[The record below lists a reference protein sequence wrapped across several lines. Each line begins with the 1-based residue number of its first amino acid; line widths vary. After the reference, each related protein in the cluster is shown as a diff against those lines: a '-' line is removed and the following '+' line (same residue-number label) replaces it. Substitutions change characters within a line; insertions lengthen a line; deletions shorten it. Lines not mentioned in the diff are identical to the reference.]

1 VPYPSAMPTIRAQ
14 AATTA
19 PREVLWQLVRS
30 LAERM
35 RFLPDSAFRNVEGDT
50 DHATFE
56 LRNATGWTNATSSV
70 VRVVEG
76 EEIEEHAA
84 GQGVSYTATFHV
96 GDGLLSAT
104 VDYAVSGIPG
114 FVERT
119 MVRPVIERSFADGL
133 RAIADEAERR
143 AAAG

>member
-1 VPYPSAMPTIRAQ
+1 MPTIRSQ

-19 PREVLWQLVRS
+19 PRQELWRLVRS
-30 LAERM
+30 LTERM
-35 RFLPDSAFRNVEGDT
+35 RFLPDSAFRNVQGDA

-56 LRNATGWTNATSSV
+56 LRNATGWTDATSDV
-70 VRVVEG
+70 VRVVDG
-76 EEIEEHAA
+76 EEVEERAV
-84 GQGVSYTATFHV
+84 GQGVSYTATFRV
-96 GDGLLSAT
+96 GDGMLSAT

>member
-1 VPYPSAMPTIRAQ
+1 MPTIRSQ

-19 PREVLWQLVRS
+19 PRDVLWQLVRS
-30 LAERM
+30 LSERM
-35 RFLPDSAFRNVEGDT
+35 QFLPDSAFRNVQGDA

-56 LRNATGWTNATSSV
+56 LRNAKGWTDATSDV

-76 EEIEEHAA
+76 EEVEERAT
-84 GQGVSYTATFHV
+84 GQGVSYTATFRI
-96 GDGLLSAT
+96 GDGMLSAI

-119 MVRPVIERSFADGL
+119 MVRPMIERSFADGL

>member
-1 VPYPSAMPTIRAQ
+1 MPTIRSQ

-19 PREVLWQLVRS
+19 PREALWLLVRS

-35 RFLPDSAFRNVEGDT
+35 AFLPESAFRNVQGDA

-56 LRNATGWTNATSSV
+56 LRNASGWTSATSDV

-76 EEIEEHAA
+76 EEVEERAT
-84 GQGVSYTATFHV
+84 GQGISYTATFRV
-96 GDGLLSAT
+96 DDGTLSAT
-104 VDYAVSGIPG
+104 VDYAISGIPG

-143 AAAG
+143 AAA